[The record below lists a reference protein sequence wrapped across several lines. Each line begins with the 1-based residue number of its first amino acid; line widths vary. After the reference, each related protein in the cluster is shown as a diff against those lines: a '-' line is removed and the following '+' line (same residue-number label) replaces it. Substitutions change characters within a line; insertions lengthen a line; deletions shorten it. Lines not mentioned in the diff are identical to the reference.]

1 MFKFDKNQCSR
12 CLRIGVHDGC
22 EYAVVN
28 GYSNYHGYNTS
39 EGCYGTG
46 CLPTAALQE
55 VISHPSYYSPDRAQN
70 ERLIDAIEESNEI
83 NKEQLK
89 LETENG
95 DEE

>member
-1 MFKFDKNQCSR
+1 
-12 CLRIGVHDGC
+12 LR
-22 EYAVVN
+22 
-28 GYSNYHGYNTS
+28 
-39 EGCYGTG
+39 
-46 CLPTAALQE
+46 LPTAALQE
-55 VISHPSYYSPDRAQN
+55 VISHPSYSSPDRAQN

>member
-1 MFKFDKNQCSR
+1 MQIILIILLMTVSMAD
-12 CLRIGVHDGC
+12 
-22 EYAVVN
+22 YAGTPVVVN

-55 VISHPSYYSPDRAQN
+55 VISRPSYYSPERVQN
-70 ERLIDAIEESNEI
+70 ERLIDAIEDSNEI
-83 NKEQLK
+83 NKELLK

-95 DEE
+95 VEE

>member
-1 MFKFDKNQCSR
+1 
-12 CLRIGVHDGC
+12 LR
-22 EYAVVN
+22 
-28 GYSNYHGYNTS
+28 
-39 EGCYGTG
+39 
-46 CLPTAALQE
+46 LPTAALQE